1 MRYTFLL
8 SGTNN
13 AFLPEK
19 RVIRYRKIK
28 GGHRAG
34 MGKAEGKDEKHYLFF
49 YISFVT
55 LQSLTTLV
63 TSDLTIKMVLDAMH
77 A

>member
-1 MRYTFLL
+1 
-8 SGTNN
+8 
-13 AFLPEK
+13 
-19 RVIRYRKIK
+19 
-28 GGHRAG
+28 

-77 A
+77 E